1 MKLKTLKRNTTPAP
15 SVLLKETL
23 LNRIRTGY
31 YSPGKRMDAIRKI
44 AEEFKVST
52 LTAQKACKMLE
63 QEGAIIPIPQS
74 GLFVSESFL
83 EKPAQQM
90 RIVFVFPEVEISP
103 RVLDLEGWGL
113 ISELNRGFHAGAQE
127 NGVRLDFLY
136 IDESSP
142 SHELLAYAAK
152 IRAEYDFAV
161 FSSWQLPLIQ
171 KDLAA
176 ADFPF
181 FTLCDD
187 PSSVLPGA
195 MPFYYD
201 HDKALEYLLELVK
214 RIQAEKVMILSSSA
228 AQDEF
233 SKIRAEKFRE
243 LCRNIGCHAENIIA
257 QTLDPNDNTTLKSLL
272 KENKD
277 AFIFCNNAY
286 LIRNIYIA
294 AMQNGQIPGHD
305 FAIAAIASGVT
316 FTGLI
321 PSLTYVRVPMFELG
335 LQVIRTACAIYQS
348 GIKKK
353 MDMEVVLPELI
364 INESSTI
371 TKTKNKVKGVAS

>member
-1 MKLKTLKRNTTPAP
+1 MKIKTLKRNTTPAP
-15 SVLLKETL
+15 SVQLKETL

-44 AEEFKVST
+44 ADEFKVST

-63 QEGAIIPIPQS
+63 QEGAIIPVPQS

-136 IDESSP
+136 IDESSH
-142 SHELLAYAAK
+142 SRELLAYAEK
-152 IRAEYDFAV
+152 IREEYDFAV
-161 FSSWQLPLIQ
+161 FSSRQLELIQ
-171 KDLAA
+171 KELASVK
-176 ADFPF
+176 FPF

-201 HDKALEYLLELVK
+201 HDKALEYLLDLVK

-233 SKIRAEKFRE
+233 SKIRADKFRDI
-243 LCRNIGCHAENIIA
+243 CRNIGCHAENIIA

-286 LIRNIYIA
+286 LVRNIYVA
-294 AMQNGQIPGHD
+294 AMQNGQIPGRD
-305 FAIAAIASGVT
+305 FSIAAIASGVT

-321 PSLTYVRVPMFELG
+321 PSLTYVRVPLFELG

-348 GIKKK
+348 GTKKK
-353 MDMEVVLPELI
+353 VDMEVVLPELI
-364 INESSTI
+364 INETTNI
-371 TKTKNKVKGVAS
+371 TKNKLKGVAS